1 MLGKIK
7 NILTVTGAG
16 AIFGIGVYFLYG
28 AFDYDDIYKNANIWY
43 KVSTDEMNPGE
54 IIAIDMSNGY
64 SKCDN
69 GVMYI
74 IANTLDLDEEIVVA
88 FPNGGYW
95 STPGIDTVST
105 EIQKNFGKLEQDL
118 RKR

>member
-7 NILTVTGAG
+7 NILMVTGAG
-16 AIFGIGVYFLYG
+16 VIFGIGVYFLYG
-28 AFDYDDIYKNANIWY
+28 AFDYDAIYKNANIWY

-54 IIAIDMSNGY
+54 IVAIDMSNGY
-64 SKCDN
+64 SKCDEH
-69 GVMYI
+69 MIYI
-74 IANTLDLDEEIVVA
+74 VANMLDLDEEVVVV

-95 STPGIDTVST
+95 STPGIDTVSV
-105 EIQKNFGKLEQDL
+105 EIQKNFGTLEQDL